1 MDSEGRPAGASA
13 RKDLELYLQRHEK
26 LLPALL
32 DSAAQAIL
40 GVDPHGYIVLANAQT
55 ERTFGYSRRELVG
68 ASIDVLVPVA
78 SQAVHAGHRTEYF
91 ANPRIRPMG
100 IGMELAGR
108 RKDGKEFPAEVSL
121 SYLDTDEG
129 RFAIAFVTD
138 ITPRKQLQ
146 EQLLHAQKLEAVGRL
161 AGGVAH
167 DFNNLLTVILGYE
180 RMLLE
185 ELPPDSPL
193 RDYAAEVLKAGER
206 AGTLVSQLLAFS
218 RRQVMQPRVL
228 DVNLLLL
235 DAEKMLRRLIG
246 EDIQLSV
253 LLSPEAG
260 NIRVDPGHIEQIVF
274 NLAVNARDAMPDGG
288 RLTIETAPARLDE
301 AYARTHA
308 GVTPGDYVMLG
319 ISDTGQGMD
328 AETKSHMFEPF
339 FTTKGQGKGT
349 GLGLAT
355 VYGIVKQSG
364 GDIWVYSEPGQGTT
378 FKVYFPR
385 ADGPA
390 DRPAGSPS
398 AAVRGTE
405 TVLVVEDEEGVRELI
420 AALLRRLGYTVIAAV
435 DGHDAIRLSER
446 HAGPIQLLLTD
457 VVLPQAGGRQVAE
470 KLRLAR
476 PGMRVLYLSG
486 YTENAVVHHGVLDA
500 DVAFLAKPFSHEALA
515 KKVREVLDY
524 GPRG

>member
-1 MDSEGRPAGASA
+1 MNPEGRTGATA

-40 GVDPHGYIVLANAQT
+40 GVDQHGFIVLANAQT
-55 ERTFGYSRRELVG
+55 ERMFGYARRELVG
-68 ASIDVLVPVA
+68 APIEVLLPVGSREA
-78 SQAVHAGHRTEYF
+78 HAQHRQQYF
-91 ANPRIRPMG
+91 DSPRVRPMG
-100 IGMELAGR
+100 IGLDLAGR
-108 RKDGKEFPAEVSL
+108 RKDGTEFPVEVSL

-129 RFAIAFVTD
+129 RFSIAFVTD

-180 RMLLE
+180 RMLLD

-193 RDYAAEVLKAGER
+193 RDYAGEVLKAGER
-206 AGTLVSQLLAFS
+206 AGTLVGQLLAFS

-228 DVNLLLL
+228 DINALLKES
-235 DAEKMLRRLIG
+235 EKMLRRLIG
-246 EDIQLSV
+246 EDIQLAV
-253 LLSPEAG
+253 HLSPEAG
-260 NIRVDPGHIEQIVF
+260 NIKADPGHIEQIVF
-274 NLAVNARDAMPDGG
+274 NLAVNARDAMPGGG
-288 RLTIETAPARLDE
+288 RLTIETAPAHLDE
-301 AYARTHA
+301 EYARTHA
-308 GVTPGDYVMLG
+308 GVVPGDYVMVA
-319 ISDTGQGMD
+319 ISDTGYGMD

-339 FTTKGQGKGT
+339 FTPKAQGKGT

-378 FKVYFPR
+378 FKVYFPKVS
-385 ADGPA
+385 AQAEQPA
-390 DRPAGSPS
+390 VSGSP
-398 AAVRGTE
+398 AVRGTE

-420 AALLRRLGYTVIAAV
+420 AALLRRLGYTVLTAA
-435 DGHDAIRLSER
+435 DGEEALRISAQHRE
-446 HAGPIQLLLTD
+446 PIQLLLTD
-457 VVLPQAGGRQVAE
+457 VVLPKTSGRQVAGQL
-470 KLRLAR
+470 KTAR
-476 PGMRVLYLSG
+476 PDMAVLYLSG
-486 YTENAVVHHGVLDA
+486 YTENAVVHHGVLDP

-515 KKVREVLDY
+515 LKIRQVLDHR
-524 GPRG
+524 P